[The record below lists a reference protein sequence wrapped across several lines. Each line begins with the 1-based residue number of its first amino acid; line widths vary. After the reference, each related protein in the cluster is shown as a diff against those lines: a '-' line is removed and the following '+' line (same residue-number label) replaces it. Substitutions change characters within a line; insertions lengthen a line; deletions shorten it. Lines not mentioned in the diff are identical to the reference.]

1 MSDAQRHVWLSP
13 AEYLAG
19 ELIADVRHEYVDGE
33 VFAMSGA
40 SRRHADICG
49 NIFMSLRPQV
59 RQRGCS
65 GYLNDVKLRVEAA
78 NAYYYPDFVVTC
90 AADDRDPYVV
100 HAPSLVIEV
109 LSPSTDSID
118 RREKRANYA
127 KIPGLQEY
135 LIVEQDERRVDV
147 WRRTAE
153 GWRCETVTAGAIRL
167 DSLDCQL
174 ALDDIYA

>member
-1 MSDAQRHVWLSP
+1 MPD
-13 AEYLAG
+13 ET
-19 ELIADVRHEYVDGE
+19 
-33 VFAMSGA
+33 
-40 SRRHADICG
+40 RRHNSIVVNLIGALAPSADALG
-49 NIFMSLRPQV
+49 FDAYVLS
-59 RQRGCS
+59 
-65 GYLNDVKLRVEAA
+65 VKLRVEAA

-90 AADDRDPYVV
+90 GADDRDPYVV
-100 HAPSLVIEV
+100 QAPSLVIEV

-118 RREKRANYA
+118 RREKRVNYA